1 MAKSA
6 GRNKTEGTFDKLRG
20 RIAAAYGELTGKPS
34 SRAKGRARRARGSAR
49 TGLGRSKKASR

>member
-20 RIAAAYGELTGKPS
+20 RVVAAYGELTGKPA
-34 SRAKGRARRARGSAR
+34 SRTKGRTRRARGSAK
-49 TGLGRSKKASR
+49 TGLGRLKKTTR